1 MNRLLRAA
9 GSISALTLVSRV
21 LGLVRDRLMAQA
33 FGASWVQGTFLL
45 AWTFPN
51 LMRRLL
57 GEGALSAALVPAYT
71 AARKRDPEEAR
82 ALLAQVL
89 GAVTTIM
96 LPICVVVAAASLWMP
111 AEWMPAPEQ
120 GGVEAM
126 RLLLALN
133 AVLFAYALPVCLCAV
148 LSGAMNTL
156 GLFALPATV
165 PVLLNV
171 FWIAALM
178 LAGPCGYTVD
188 VDVANFAAWW
198 LAIGGVFQLLFLIE
212 PMVRRRELFWPRFG
226 LPRRGTPAFAVFV
239 AMGPMVVGMSL
250 NQISAL
256 LDTLMAYYLVSA
268 GAVTYVYL
276 ANRLLLFPH
285 ALTAMS
291 LGIAAFPKL
300 ALEATETDRA
310 GLRSVLDRFAGHTIL
325 VTLPAAVG
333 LILLADDT
341 VRVLFLGGEFK
352 AVDVWPTVL
361 TVSCL
366 VAGLPFLGL
375 AQLYARAFY
384 AIGDARTPAGLA
396 ARLVVAN
403 ATLNLLLLWLTPLGT
418 AGLALAS
425 ALSSVANAALLTRRF
440 RRHVPADDA
449 SRLPTIWLRSL
460 IATAAMAVAVWMAR
474 SAPADAGTATLLV
487 QNLVIPIV
495 VGIAVYAGAHWLLGT
510 RGFGR
515 HSRRS
520 NSR

>member
-9 GSISALTLVSRV
+9 GSISALTLVSRI

-33 FGASWVQGTFLL
+33 FGARWIQGTFLV
-45 AWTFPN
+45 AWMFPN

-71 AARKRDPEEAR
+71 AARKRDPQAAR
-82 ALLAQVL
+82 ELLAQVL
-89 GAVTTIM
+89 GNVTTIL
-96 LPICVVVAAASLWMP
+96 LPVCIVVAIVSLTLP
-111 AEWMPAPEQ
+111 AEWLPAPEK

-156 GLFALPATV
+156 GMFALPATV

-171 FWIAALM
+171 FWIAALL
-178 LAGPCGYTVD
+178 LARPLGFSVD
-188 VDVANFAAWW
+188 VEIANFAAWW
-198 LAIGGVFQLLFLIE
+198 LSIGGLLQLLFLIV
-212 PMVRRRELFWPRFG
+212 PMLRRSELLRPRLG

-250 NQISAL
+250 NQISSL
-256 LDTLMAYYLVSA
+256 LDTLMAYYLVSS
-268 GAVTYVYL
+268 GAVTYIYL

-291 LGIAAFPKL
+291 LGVAAFPKL
-300 ALEATETDRA
+300 ALEATAADR
-310 GLRSVLDRFAGHTIL
+310 GPVRRTLDQFAGHTIV
-325 VTLPAAVG
+325 VTLPASVG
-333 LILLADDT
+333 LMLLADDV
-341 VRVLFLGGEFK
+341 VRVLFVGGEFV
-352 AVDVWPTVL
+352 AGDVWPTVL

-384 AIGDARTPAGLA
+384 AVGDVRTPARLA
-396 ARLVVAN
+396 ACLVALN
-403 ATLNLLLLWLTPLGT
+403 ALLNLALLWLTPLGT

-425 ALSSVANAALLTRRF
+425 SLSSLTNAAILARRF
-440 RRHVPADDA
+440 RRHVPSAA
-449 SRLPTIWLRSL
+449 NAHLAATWIRSL
-460 IATAAMAVAVWMAR
+460 IATAVMSIVVVSLR
-474 SAPADAGTATLLV
+474 TATAEATHWQLAWR
-487 QNLVIPIV
+487 NLVIPIL
-495 VGIAVYAGAHWLLGT
+495 GGMAAYAATHWLLGSRELASLR
-510 RGFGR
+510 RGGR
-515 HSRRS
+515 GH
-520 NSR
+520 